1 MMTDQQREA
10 AARELC
16 RLRGVDPDR
25 MVTRESGP
33 VETPACWVNGTYC
46 VATKTSA
53 IWTQAQWREVA
64 AELFAHEQMQAA
76 IAAGMRS
83 ST

>member
-16 RLRGVDPDR
+16 RLRGVDPDECEQFFSPIIGER
-25 MVTRESGP
+25 VRSVRWELL
-33 VETPACWVNGTYC
+33 
-46 VATKTSA
+46 
-53 IWTQAQWREVA
+53 A
-64 AELFAHEQMQAA
+64 AEIRLHEQMQAA

-83 ST
+83 AT